1 MMVLRATKGTG
12 RGETK
17 SNIQKDCLSLS
28 NVWLFAAPW
37 PIAHKAP
44 LMEQEYSVFQSKN
57 ALEKEYYFQAR
68 IMKWAAIFDSR
79 RSKWKVIYGS
89 WEGNNAT
96 SRCAVF
102 LEAQKIG
109 QLKYERLRTG
119 EGWQASPDPCK
130 ALRQVRPWLQWGSTA
145 RQVKWHVQGPLASVF
160 GFFLLAY
167 GIFFFAYI
175 YISNQGLPHWRQI
188 LYYLSHQEIYIYV
201 YIYTYIYTHI
211 YISLILNIWFNIT
224 CLLHNSTPSASKR
237 VYQISQNQLNQNIQ
251 GRISDFNTIQY
262 LSTTLS

>member
-96 SRCAVF
+96 SRCAIF

-167 GIFFFAYI
+167 GIFF
-175 YISNQGLPHWRQI
+175 LH
-188 LYYLSHQEIYIYV
+188 
-201 YIYTYIYTHI
+201 IYTYQTRVSHIEGRIFTIWVTRKYIYMYTYTHI
-211 YISLILNIWFNIT
+211 YTHTYIYPLFLTYDLI
-224 CLLHNSTPSASKR
+224 
-237 VYQISQNQLNQNIQ
+237 
-251 GRISDFNTIQY
+251 
-262 LSTTLS
+262 

>member
-96 SRCAVF
+96 SRCAIF

-167 GIFFFAYI
+167 GIFFCI
-175 YISNQGLPHWRQI
+175 YIHIKPGSPTLKADS
-188 LYYLSHQEIYIYV
+188 LLSESPGNIYICIHIHI
-201 YIYTYIYTHI
+201 YIHTHI
-211 YISLILNIWFNIT
+211 YIPYS
-224 CLLHNSTPSASKR
+224 
-237 VYQISQNQLNQNIQ
+237 
-251 GRISDFNTIQY
+251 
-262 LSTTLS
+262 